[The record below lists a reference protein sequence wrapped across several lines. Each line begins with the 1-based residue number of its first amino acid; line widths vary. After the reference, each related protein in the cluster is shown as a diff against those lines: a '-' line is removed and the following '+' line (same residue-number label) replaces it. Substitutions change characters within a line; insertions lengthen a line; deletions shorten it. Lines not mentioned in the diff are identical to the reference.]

1 MSISENIKNI
11 EKFLPHDVKLL
22 AVSKTRT
29 LEEMEEAYDYGLR
42 DFAENKVQELIYKEE
57 NFHKDVRWHLI
68 GKLQTN
74 KVKYIVGKVHLIH
87 SLSSIKLLNKI
98 EELYGKKDLIA
109 NTLIQINI
117 GREESKSGILLEDL
131 EEMLEA
137 VEKCKNVK
145 VKGIMVIIPKGDEN
159 SNRSYFK
166 KTHDIFLSLKDKNFN
181 NINMEILSMG
191 MTNDY
196 KVAVE
201 EGSNMVRVGTGI
213 FGERDYNI

>member
-74 KVKYIVGKVHLIH
+74 KIY
-87 SLSSIKLLNKI
+87 SS
-98 EELYGKKDLIA
+98 D
-109 NTLIQINI
+109 
-117 GREESKSGILLEDL
+117 
-131 EEMLEA
+131 
-137 VEKCKNVK
+137 
-145 VKGIMVIIPKGDEN
+145 
-159 SNRSYFK
+159 
-166 KTHDIFLSLKDKNFN
+166 
-181 NINMEILSMG
+181 
-191 MTNDY
+191 DY
-196 KVAVE
+196 
-201 EGSNMVRVGTGI
+201 
-213 FGERDYNI
+213 